1 MNPLSIFRT
10 VPATDASP
18 SQPAQALQEDL
29 LQTVLMDLSRF
40 GKPKVGQYGDDNT
53 WHCHI
58 EANISPIGA
67 KFEVRSDWK
76 QRTPLDAALQCRD
89 RLKDAIKALGG
100 VA

>member
-10 VPATDASP
+10 TPATDASP
-18 SQPAQALQEDL
+18 PQPAEALQEDL
-29 LQTVLMDLSRF
+29 LQTVLLDLSRF
-40 GKPKVGQYGDDNT
+40 GKPRVGQYGDDNS
-53 WHCHI
+53 WYCSI

-67 KFEVRSDWK
+67 KFAVNSDWK

-100 VA
+100 MA